1 MTATT
6 LDPRTALVVIDL
18 QQGIA
23 GLPAA
28 ASLAQPV
35 IANAARLA
43 DAFRA
48 AGLPVVLVNVTGGA
62 PGRTERRRSS
72 APRPDNW
79 TEIVPELRRE
89 AEGTLVVTKQTWG
102 AFHRTD
108 LDTLLREAGVT
119 QIVLAGI
126 ATSMGVEST
135 ARSAHEHG
143 YNVTVATDAVAD
155 MDPVSHEHTIARVFP
170 KLGET
175 GATDEILHLLA
186 ATVR

>member
-18 QQGIA
+18 QRGIA

-28 ASLAQPV
+28 APLAGPV

-48 AGLPVVLVNVTGGA
+48 AGLPVILVNVDGGA
-62 PGRTERRRSS
+62 PGRTERPRPS
-72 APRPDNW
+72 APRPDGW
-79 TEIVPELRRE
+79 TELMPELHPD
-89 AEGTLVVTKQTWG
+89 AAGTLFVTKQTWG
-102 AFHRTD
+102 AFHATD
-108 LDTLLREAGVT
+108 LDALLRDAGVT

-126 ATSMGVEST
+126 STSMGVEST
-135 ARSAHEHG
+135 ARGAHEHG
-143 YNVTVATDAVAD
+143 YNVTIATDAVAD
-155 MDPVSHEHTIARVFP
+155 MDPVGHEHSIARVFP

-175 GATDEILHLLA
+175 GTTDEILDLLA
-186 ATVR
+186 ATAR